1 MSKILNVP
9 IDLSIAPS
17 GTLYIWCAK
26 IEKNI
31 NLDISTFH
39 CSHSSTFALRE
50 AWKTPNLWLI
60 LLVLISS
67 VNKIQTF
74 LSDPT
79 GDSLANPLV
88 LTTSVCPYTYW
99 GQSDDLADL
108 LILINSVGSSPRR
121 GSRLCHPPWRSQSMA
136 LPRRPDRFLTF
147 ANCVGFDTKS
157 WYTDTAR

>member
-99 GQSDDLADL
+99 GLVVPPCMTEPPKTSSPWEKVIFLPVLDLCQLCWRSHQIMIHWLSKIEFVKDNGNDDDENADL
-108 LILINSVGSSPRR
+108 
-121 GSRLCHPPWRSQSMA
+121 C
-136 LPRRPDRFLTF
+136 
-147 ANCVGFDTKS
+147 
-157 WYTDTAR
+157 